1 MRGKPGPVDQALS
14 ESVLRVGGGIQPG
27 RRGRRSVYHQSNR
40 ACRNQVGIQHLSVGV
55 DLAGNA
61 RHQRDHACR
70 RQVPC
75 IKSSGIAVINVV
87 GNGARAAVFLI
98 HTVIVTR
105 QRRPGG
111 AALHGGKPIDT
122 TGLAESIEYG
132 SKQMRIFYAALVI
145 SYGYR
150 IGRFYV
156 NGVVVVRR
164 QYVRRP
170 VAAGYADV
178 PNRRSRIQGV
188 QVGLRRNGHRSVRN
202 GAAHFGGII
211 LISADLYHHIVGA
224 QLSRDRIIV
233 GDGVR
238 NGVGSFDVF
247 GFFYTETGQFVAVF
261 VVKIDSDSGA
271 AVQISFEIEI
281 NVHIRIVK
289 RICHAVSGIDI
300 AVIIPAVFR
309 NRVVIVVYREIDS
322 VSNSV
327 LFAVRFGIGDS
338 QRAGTERIFAEYGIR
353 NSSAVNVVRKR
364 RFHGRYRF
372 ADIAHK
378 SSRKGSRQ

>member
-27 RRGRRSVYHQSNR
+27 RRRRRSVYHQSDR
-40 ACRNQVGIQHLSVGV
+40 SRRNQVGIQHLSVDV
-55 DLAGNA
+55 NLAGNA

-75 IKSSGIAVINVV
+75 IKLSGIAVINVV

-105 QRRPGG
+105 QRRPRG

-122 TGLAESIEYG
+122 TGFAESIEYG

-150 IGRFYV
+150 IVRFYV
-156 NGVVVVRR
+156 NGVVVVHR

-170 VAAGYADV
+170 VAAGYADI

-211 LISADLYHHIVGA
+211 LISADLYHHIGGA
-224 QLSRDRIIV
+224 QLSRDRIIM
-233 GDGVR
+233 GDGAR
-238 NGVGSFDVF
+238 NGVDSCDVF
-247 GFFYTETGQFVAVF
+247 GFFYTETAQSAAVLA
-261 VVKIDSDSGA
+261 VKIDSDSGA
-271 AVQISFEIEI
+271 AVQIGFEIEI

-289 RICHAVSGIDI
+289 RICHAVIGIDI

-327 LFAVRFGIGDS
+327 LFAVRFGIGYS
-338 QRAGTERIFAEYGIR
+338 QSACCKRIFAEYGIR
-353 NSSAVNVVRKR
+353 NFASVDVSRKR

>member
-1 MRGKPGPVDQALS
+1 MQSVIFVRFFRKVYIFLVRVRFVGIFAQRLPGGAVGNSVDGIAKRMCGNVAGIGSQIDLRQFSVDCGRGNVRVDNVSVNVFGGNHVAGDRSILRSNRLRGKPGPVDQALS

-27 RRGRRSVYHQSNR
+27 RRGRRSVYHQSDR
-40 ACRNQVGIQHLSVGV
+40 ARRNQVGIQHLSVGV

-75 IKSSGIAVINVV
+75 IKLSGIAVINVV

-122 TGLAESIEYG
+122 TGIAESIEYG

-156 NGVVVVRR
+156 NGVVVVHR
-164 QYVRRP
+164 QDVRRP

-188 QVGLRRNGHRSVRN
+188 QIGLRRNRHRSVRN
-202 GAAHFGGII
+202 GAAHFGG
-211 LISADLYHHIVGA
+211 
-224 QLSRDRIIV
+224 
-233 GDGVR
+233 
-238 NGVGSFDVF
+238 
-247 GFFYTETGQFVAVF
+247 
-261 VVKIDSDSGA
+261 
-271 AVQISFEIEI
+271 
-281 NVHIRIVK
+281 
-289 RICHAVSGIDI
+289 
-300 AVIIPAVFR
+300 
-309 NRVVIVVYREIDS
+309 
-322 VSNSV
+322 
-327 LFAVRFGIGDS
+327 
-338 QRAGTERIFAEYGIR
+338 
-353 NSSAVNVVRKR
+353 
-364 RFHGRYRF
+364 
-372 ADIAHK
+372 
-378 SSRKGSRQ
+378 